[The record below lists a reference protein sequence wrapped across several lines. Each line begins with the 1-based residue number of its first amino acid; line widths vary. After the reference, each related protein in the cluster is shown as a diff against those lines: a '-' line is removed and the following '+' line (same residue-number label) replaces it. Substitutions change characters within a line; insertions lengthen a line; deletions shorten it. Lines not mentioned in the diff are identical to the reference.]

1 MGAYYQTVR
10 SHSFRS
16 LFMHDSRCL
25 MGRESLLFEDTLPT
39 LMSPND
45 HAPFSSSASQPPGIL
60 GIETSC
66 DETAAAVFSLEGHL
80 LSSVVASQHAVH
92 ARFGGVVPELASR
105 THLENIAG
113 VTQDALAHAGVGW
126 SALQA
131 VAVTRGPGLAG
142 ALVVGVSFGKALA
155 YALDIPCIGV
165 HHLEGHIASVWLED
179 PMFATPA
186 IVLVASG
193 GHTHL
198 YLVPQRGEYVLLG
211 KTLDDAAG
219 EAFDKGARMLGLSYP
234 GGPALDRLAQSGDPA
249 VVRFPRPY
257 LHRGGFDFS
266 FSGLKTALLYY
277 LRDRNPRRESV
288 APAHIAAGYQEAIV
302 DVLVEK
308 SFRAVR
314 RHHVAGLAV
323 VGGVCANSRLRAALR
338 SRADKEGI
346 RLTLPR
352 ADFCTDNAA
361 MVAAAGWWAHHRQR
375 WSSWDMDAQPG
386 LAMETVS
393 AGADVTT

>member
-1 MGAYYQTVR
+1 
-10 SHSFRS
+10 
-16 LFMHDSRCL
+16 
-25 MGRESLLFEDTLPT
+25 
-39 LMSPND
+39 MSPNGHD
-45 HAPFSSSASQPPGIL
+45 SFSASASHPPCIL
-60 GIETSC
+60 GLETSC
-66 DETAAAVFSLEGHL
+66 DETAAAVFSLEGRL

-105 THLENIAG
+105 THIENIAG
-113 VTQDALAHAGVGW
+113 VTQDALAQAGVGW
-126 SALQA
+126 PALQA

-155 YALDIPCIGV
+155 YALDVPCIGV
-165 HHLEGHIASVWLED
+165 HHLEGHIASAWLEE
-179 PMFATPA
+179 PAFATPA
-186 IVLVASG
+186 VVLVVSG

-234 GGPALDRLAQSGDPA
+234 GGPALDRLAQSGDPS
-249 VVRFPRPY
+249 VIRFPRPY
-257 LHRGGFDFS
+257 LNRGGCDFS

-277 LRDRNPRRESV
+277 LRDQKQGGEPV
-288 APAHIAAGYQEAIV
+288 APAHVAAGYQEAIV
-302 DVLVEK
+302 EVLVEK

-314 RHHVAGLAV
+314 RHRVSGLAV
-323 VGGVCANSRLRAALR
+323 VGGVCANSRLRAVLR
-338 SRADKEGI
+338 SRADRDGI

-352 ADFCTDNAA
+352 VNFCTDNAA

-375 WSSWDMDAQPG
+375 WSSRDMDAQPG
-386 LAMETVS
+386 LAIEAVS
-393 AGADVTT
+393 AGSDVTA